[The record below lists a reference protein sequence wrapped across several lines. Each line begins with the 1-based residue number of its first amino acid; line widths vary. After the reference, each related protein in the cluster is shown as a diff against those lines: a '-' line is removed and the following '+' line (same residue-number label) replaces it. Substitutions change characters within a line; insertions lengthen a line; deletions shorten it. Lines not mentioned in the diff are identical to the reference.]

1 MTAPTKGRMSVKSAL
16 MLIALFGAMAIT
28 VSVKGTPHKTTI
40 PSDDDLHENITL
52 SVVFKPLPGKKR
64 TRTVNVQAHVEGV
77 RVVPPVGGPEFLPL
91 TNSPWNHVVRVP
103 KGAQVSLYAF
113 QDEDGSLDCV
123 IMGKDG
129 VKGNPGHRMDMGSI
143 RCFYNRPGGS

>member
-1 MTAPTKGRMSVKSAL
+1 MPVAQKSRGLSVRG
-16 MLIALFGAMAIT
+16 ALFLVAIFGAAALI
-28 VSVKGTPHKTTI
+28 VSVKGTPHKVEL
-40 PSDDDLHENITL
+40 PSDDDLHENVTL
-52 SVVFKPLPGKKR
+52 SVIFKPLPGKKR

-77 RVVPPVGGPEFLPL
+77 RVVPPVGGPEYLPL
-91 TNSPWNHVVRVP
+91 LNSPWNHVVRVP

-129 VKGNPGHRMDMGSI
+129 VRGNPGHRMDMGSI
-143 RCFYNRPGGS
+143 RCFYNRPGS